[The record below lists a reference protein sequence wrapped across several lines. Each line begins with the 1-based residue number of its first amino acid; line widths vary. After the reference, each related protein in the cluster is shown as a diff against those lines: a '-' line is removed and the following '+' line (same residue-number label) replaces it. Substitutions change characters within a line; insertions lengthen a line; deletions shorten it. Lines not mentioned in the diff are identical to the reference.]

1 MLDRFLR
8 LLAGRRLSPL
18 KRSALAVL
26 IVLAATA
33 VRLAVPIPGLPYL
46 FFMPALMGIG
56 FTLGR
61 GPGFLATVLSV
72 LLAAYLF
79 VAPFWDLALSPEDW
93 LASGVFGAVNLGIV
107 AACSALGSSLLQ
119 READLAALR
128 DSRAA
133 LASSEAFLRS
143 VLGSSGDCI
152 KVLDL
157 DAKLTFM
164 SEGGMRV
171 MEVSDFN
178 AVRGCP
184 WPDFWQGE
192 GNAEAKAAVA
202 AARAGGRGHFLGAA
216 DTLAGNPRFWDVQ
229 VTPVLGADGR
239 PEKLL
244 SVSRDITGIRA
255 AEEALRASESH
266 WRGLFERLN
275 EGMLVGE
282 LVRDADGRATDW
294 RYLDVNPAW
303 GQLVGIDHLGTIG
316 RTIREIFPGIE
327 DEWVQE
333 FVEVVESGQ
342 PKTFTREV
350 GSLGRWY
357 EGRVFALDGDRFAAL
372 FLEVTERVHAEVRR
386 NALLDIGDSLRDFAS
401 PEEMTLQVFAI
412 IGQALGAT
420 RVGLGRLDRD
430 SDTVTIGPDWRAPG
444 AASLAGQHR
453 LTDYGEIREDVL
465 WGQPLVIHDVQADS
479 QASQSLERW
488 QAIQVRSMAN
498 MPVREHGRTVGL
510 LFVHYDAP
518 HHWDRETLS
527 FLRNV
532 ADRLFT
538 SLARLQAEADQR
550 LVNQELSHRM
560 KNMLA
565 MVQAIAS
572 QTLKGVA
579 DKEAVQSFR
588 SRLMALSQAHDVLLQ
603 TTWSAADLSSVVK
616 AVLEGTGQT
625 ARIRVSGQA
634 VTLGPRATLSLSLLL
649 HELTTNALK
658 YGALSVETGYV
669 TIDWRIEAAS
679 NELVFD
685 WQEHGGPP
693 AKEPTRRGFG
703 SQLIRSGLTGTGKTE
718 LRYTET
724 GFCAGMRA
732 DLDQIRDA

>member
-1 MLDRFLR
+1 MLERFLR
-8 LLAGRRLSPL
+8 LLAGRCLSPL
-18 KRSALAVL
+18 KRYAAAVL

-33 VRLAVPIPGLPYL
+33 VRFAVPIPGLPYL

-56 FTLGR
+56 FALGR
-61 GPGFLATVLSV
+61 GPGFLATVLSM
-72 LLAAYLF
+72 LLATFLF
-79 VAPFWDLALSPEDW
+79 VDPSRSLDLSAGDW
-93 LASGVFGAVNLGIV
+93 LASGVFGVVNLGIV
-107 AACSALGSSLLQ
+107 AVCSALGSSLLQ

-128 DSRAA
+128 ESRAA

-143 VLGSSGDCI
+143 VLGSSSDCI

-157 DAKLTFM
+157 DARLTFM
-164 SEGGMRV
+164 SEGGLRV

-202 AARAGGRGHFLGAA
+202 AARAGGRGHFRGDAE
-216 DTLAGNPRFWDVQ
+216 TLAGNPRYWDVQ
-229 VTPVLGADGR
+229 VTPILGSDGR

-255 AEEALRASESH
+255 AEEALRVSEAH

-275 EGMLVGE
+275 EGMIVGE
-282 LVRDADGRATDW
+282 LVRDAGNRATDW
-294 RYLDVNPAW
+294 RYLDVNSAW
-303 GQLVGIDHLGTIG
+303 GQLVGIDHVSTIG
-316 RTIREIFPGIE
+316 RTIREVFPGIE
-327 DEWVQE
+327 DEWVME
-333 FVEVVESGQ
+333 FVEVVETRH
-342 PKTFTREV
+342 PKTFTRQV

-357 EGRVFALDGDRFAAL
+357 EGRAFALDGDRFAVL

-412 IGQALGAT
+412 IGQALGAV

-430 SDTVTIGPDWRAPG
+430 SDTVTIGPDWQAPG
-444 AASLAGQHR
+444 IASLAGQHR
-453 LTDYGEIREDVL
+453 LADYGEIREEL
-465 WGQPLVIHDVQADS
+465 LRGQPLVIHDVRSDPR
-479 QASQSLERW
+479 ASQNLERW
-488 QAIQVRSMAN
+488 QAIQVRSMVN
-498 MPVREHGRTVGL
+498 MPVQEQGRTVAL
-510 LFVHYDAP
+510 LFVHHNTP
-518 HHWDRETLS
+518 HHWDRETLA

-572 QTLKGVA
+572 QTLKGVTER
-579 DKEAVQSFR
+579 DAVQSFR
-588 SRLMALSQAHDVLLQ
+588 SRLMALSHAHDVLLQ
-603 TTWSAADLSSVVK
+603 TTWSAADLRSVVRT
-616 AVLEGTGQT
+616 VLEGTGQT
-625 ARIRVSGQA
+625 SRIRMNGPA

-649 HELTTNALK
+649 HELTTNAMK
-658 YGALSVETGYV
+658 HGALSVGSGYV
-669 TIDWRIEAAS
+669 TVDWCIEAAS

-693 AKEPTRRGFG
+693 AREPTRQGFG
-703 SQLIRSGLTGTGKTE
+703 SQLIRSGLTGTGETE
-718 LRYTET
+718 LCYSEA
-724 GFCAGMRA
+724 GFRAGMRA